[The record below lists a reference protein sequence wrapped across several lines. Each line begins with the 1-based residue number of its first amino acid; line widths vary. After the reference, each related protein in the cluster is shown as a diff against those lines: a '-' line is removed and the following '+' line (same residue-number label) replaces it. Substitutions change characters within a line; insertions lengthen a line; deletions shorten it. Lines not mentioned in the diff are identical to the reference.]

1 MNLLSCLTVGGFSWT
16 ELSLSLTVYD
26 YCIHFMQEREGDLFL
41 FIQINSVS
49 AAVYDKHSIELLLW

>member
-1 MNLLSCLTVGGFSWT
+1 MQQKGGG
-16 ELSLSLTVYD
+16 E
-26 YCIHFMQEREGDLFL
+26 EGDLFL

>member
-1 MNLLSCLTVGGFSWT
+1 MERAKPFTYSAWLVYSLLA
-16 ELSLSLTVYD
+16 
-26 YCIHFMQEREGDLFL
+26 REGWDDLFL

>member
-1 MNLLSCLTVGGFSWT
+1 MESAKPFTYSAWLLHSRHAG
-16 ELSLSLTVYD
+16 
-26 YCIHFMQEREGDLFL
+26 EGDDLFL